1 MINPREIFPY
11 ETIREGQLELIE
23 ITRDIA
29 FKGGHAVIE
38 GCNGLGKTIGL
49 LTGVLSTVLN
59 SDHPVVYLARTH
71 KQIDRVMSE
80 LKLIAKKREVK
91 GISLRGRVEMCFNQF
106 VRKYCSDPNS
116 AMNVCK
122 ELQKLGK
129 CSYYN
134 NLVERAR
141 LFERLEDFA
150 LSNPLTNEELMNICR
165 RQEICPYE
173 FVKKIMPEATVIAA
187 NYMYLFHPNI
197 RELFLTHLK
206 RKLSEL
212 IVILD
217 EAHNLPEIALNI
229 ASDAISKNSIKSA
242 ISEAEKYRLNEIKA
256 FCKRFLKIYEE
267 IEPLIGGEEEIL
279 VPKYTV
285 EEGLQRGGEYS
296 DLIGFLEDMHEKGEM
311 IQRLM
316 ISEGKLPHS
325 YIHRL
330 AEFTIYWM
338 DTAGKREYCH
348 VVRKYLTGEGG
359 SYTRIEIVA
368 LDPRKITRNIYSQ
381 CYASISVSGTIQPT
395 QAFVDITGLSSSTVQ
410 AVLKSPFKKENVL
423 ALIVEGVSTAL
434 TQRVESNYNKIID
447 KISEVVE
454 ATPANIGVF
463 VPSYTV
469 LKDLLNYGLEDRLNK
484 KLFVEKIDATSKEN
498 DKMIKNFKKHKDLGG
513 GVLLGVMGGRNSEGE
528 DFPGDEMNSSIVVG
542 VPYAKPTPSVKAS
555 IRYFEEQFPGKGREY
570 GYIIPSMRRAVQ
582 AGGRVIRRLSDRGA
596 IVFLDW
602 RFTRENCLKYFP
614 NWLREHIEI
623 IPDKEGLLKSKIGSF
638 FKQEVLKV

>member
-1 MINPREIFPY
+1 MINTREIFPY
-11 ETIREGQLELIE
+11 ENIREGQRELIE
-23 ITRDIA
+23 IAQDVS

-38 GCNGLGKTIGL
+38 GCNGLGKTVGL
-49 LTGVLSTVLN
+49 LTGVLSSVLN
-59 SDHPVVYLARTH
+59 SERPVIYLARTH

-80 LKLIAKKREVK
+80 LKLISKRITVK

-106 VRKYCSDPNS
+106 VRKYCPDPNS

-122 ELQKLGK
+122 ELQKLGR
-129 CSYYN
+129 CEYYN
-134 NLVERAR
+134 NLVENTRR
-141 LFERLEDFA
+141 FERLESIS
-150 LSNPLTNEELMNICR
+150 LSTLLTNEELMNICR
-165 RQEICPYE
+165 KEELCPYE
-173 FVKKIMPEATVIAA
+173 FVKRILPEVNVIAA

-197 RELFLTHLK
+197 RELFLTNLK
-206 RKLSEL
+206 RKLSEI

-217 EAHNLPEIALNI
+217 ESHNLPEIALNI

-242 ISEAEKYRLNEIKA
+242 INEAEKYRLNTIKA

-267 IEPLIGGEEEIL
+267 IEPLIGQEDEIL
-279 VPKYTV
+279 IPKYTV
-285 EEGLQRGGEYS
+285 EEGLQKGGEYA
-296 DLIGFLEDMHEKGEM
+296 DLMGFLEDMHEKGEM

-338 DTAGKREYCH
+338 DTVGKRDYCH
-348 VVRKYLTGEGG
+348 VIRKYFTGEGG

-368 LDPRKITRNIYSQ
+368 LDPRKITRAIYTQ
-381 CYASISVSGTIQPT
+381 CYASISVSGTIQPI
-395 QAFVDITGLSSSTVQ
+395 QAFIDITGLPSSTVQ
-410 AVLKSPFKKENVL
+410 AVLKSPFNRGNVL

-434 TQRVESNYNKIID
+434 AQRVESNYKKIID

-463 VPSYTV
+463 VPSYAV
-469 LKDLLNYGLEDRLNK
+469 LKDLLEYGLEDRLNK
-484 KLFVEKIDATSKEN
+484 KLFVERFDATSKEN
-498 DKMIKNFKKHKDLGG
+498 DKIIKDFKKHKDLGG

-528 DFPGDEMNSSIVVG
+528 DFPGDEMNSSVVVG
-542 VPYAKPTPSVKAS
+542 VPYAKPTASVKAS

-602 RFTRENCLKYFP
+602 RFKQENCLRYFP
-614 NWLREHIEI
+614 KWLRNHIKI
-623 IPDKEGLLKSKIGSF
+623 IPDEEGVLKSKISRF
-638 FKQEVLKV
+638 FEQGVLNV